1 MWRTGRLRMR
11 SIVVAVAAVAIGCLD
26 RPVGVSTPTVTAL
39 VVIKSSTTTVSKIDL
54 LFMIDN
60 SPSMADKQKFLQKA
74 VPDLMKRLVDPVC
87 VDANDNDAP
96 DDKKPDPVTGQC
108 PVPYRRDFE
117 PVRDIHVGVI
127 SSSLGGHG
135 TPHVCDDAIDMRIDH
150 HDNDASHLLTR
161 GATVAGDTL
170 QSKGFLSWNPSASG
184 SPSNADGLVDSF
196 KTLIGGVGQHG
207 CGHEAQL
214 EAVYRFL
221 NDPEP
226 YEHLVLADGLVS
238 KQGVDQTLLKE
249 RADFLRPD
257 SLVAV
262 ISVTDENDYSVVDS
276 GQNWLVLA
284 EAVNGSSLLRRP
296 SSACLTN
303 PNDRC
308 CYNCG
313 QTTVPAGCPTPDVDT
328 ECKKSDKL
336 SSKEDPS
343 NLRASRSKQQ
353 YGVDFLYS
361 VEKYIEGF
369 TQPILTRFGGG
380 APNPLFHDVTCQKKS
395 GCPETR
401 GKDLVFWAGIVGVPW
416 QDIARDKTDLGKG
429 FQNAKE
435 LVDGRTWDLILGDPK
450 ASPPTP
456 PTDLHMLVS
465 PVPRAGLPGP
475 ESAANGDDKNG
486 HEWMSSE
493 GSPPDLQYACT
504 FELPETRDCG
514 GGAEDCDCATSDKTK
529 SPLCQDPA
537 TGAYSTVQRRA
548 KGYPGLRELEVLRGI
563 GAQGIV
569 ASICPSNSTHPE
581 KPNDYGYRP
590 AIQALV
596 ERLRGALRN
605 ACLPRPLAVAADGS
619 VPCVVLEAFTPD
631 AGDTCNCHD
640 PKFPGRIVPSEDRMT
655 DDIRALD
662 RCVCEVTQLEGADR
676 TTCQK
681 ETTPSHALNGW
692 CYVDPNQDGDDSE
705 CSMVEK
711 CQPTDRRI
719 LRHLGA
725 QPRGTVVIMCEEK
738 TFLASA
744 ATVSSDVCAAR
755 VR

>member
-1 MWRTGRLRMR
+1 
-11 SIVVAVAAVAIGCLD
+11 
-26 RPVGVSTPTVTAL
+26 
-39 VVIKSSTTTVSKIDL
+39 
-54 LFMIDN
+54 
-60 SPSMADKQKFLQKA
+60 
-74 VPDLMKRLVDPVC
+74 
-87 VDANDNDAP
+87 
-96 DDKKPDPVTGQC
+96 
-108 PVPYRRDFE
+108 
-117 PVRDIHVGVI
+117 
-127 SSSLGGHG
+127 
-135 TPHVCDDAIDMRIDH
+135 
-150 HDNDASHLLTR
+150 
-161 GATVAGDTL
+161 
-170 QSKGFLSWNPSASG
+170 LSWNPGASG
-184 SPSNADGLVDSF
+184 SPSGADGLVDSF

-207 CGHEAQL
+207 CGYEAQL

-221 NDPEP
+221 NDSEP
-226 YEHLVLADGLVS
+226 YEQLVLTGGLVT

-262 ISVTDENDYSVVDS
+262 ISITDENDYSVIDG

-284 EAVNGSSLLRRP
+284 DAVNGSSLLARP
-296 SSACLTN
+296 SSACLSN

-313 QTTVPAGCPTPDVDT
+313 QTSVPAGCPTPDVDT
-328 ECKKSDKL
+328 ECRKGTKL
-336 SSKEDPS
+336 STKEDPS

-353 YGVDFLYS
+353 YGVDFLYP

-369 TQPILTRFGGG
+369 SKPTLDQFGGG
-380 APNPLFHDVTCQKKS
+380 APNPLFHDVACQKKS

-401 GKDLVFWAGIVGVPW
+401 STDLVFWAGIVGVPW

-435 LVDGRTWDLILGDPK
+435 LVDEATWDLILGDPK
-450 ASPPTP
+450 ASPPIP
-456 PTDLHMLVS
+456 PSDPHMLVS
-465 PVPRAGLPGP
+465 PIPRAGLPGP
-475 ESAANGDDKNG
+475 DSAANADEKHG
-486 HEWMSSE
+486 HEWVSSE
-493 GSPPDLQYACT
+493 GTPPDLQYACT

-514 GGAEDCDCATSDKTK
+514 GGADDCDCATSDKTK

-537 TGAYSTVQRRA
+537 TGVYSTIQRRA

-569 ASICPSNSTHPE
+569 ASICPSNTTHPE
-581 KPNDYGYRP
+581 NAKDYGYRP

-596 ERLRGALRN
+596 ERLRGALRYR
-605 ACLPRPLAVAADGS
+605 CLPRPLAIAADGS
-619 VPCVVLEAFTPD
+619 VPCVVLEAFIPD
-631 AGDTCNCHD
+631 GGETCNCND
-640 PKFPGRIVPSEDRMT
+640 PKFPGRMVPSADRMT

-681 ETTPSHALNGW
+681 ETSPSVALNGW
-692 CYVDPNQDGDDSE
+692 CYVDPNQDGDPAE

-725 QPRGTVVIMCEEK
+725 QPRGTVVIMGQEK
-738 TFLASA
+738 TFAASA
-744 ATVSSDVCAAR
+744 ATERGDICAAKSH
-755 VR
+755 